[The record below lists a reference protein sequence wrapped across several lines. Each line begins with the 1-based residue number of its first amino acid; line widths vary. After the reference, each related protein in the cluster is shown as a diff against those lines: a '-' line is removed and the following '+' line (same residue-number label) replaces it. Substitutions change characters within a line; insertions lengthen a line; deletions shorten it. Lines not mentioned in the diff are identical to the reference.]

1 MIKILL
7 CGALGKMGKMVAAL
21 AKDMPGCEITA
32 GVDAMA
38 SGEENVGFPLY
49 RALTECREAADVI
62 IDFSR
67 PEALA
72 ALLSYSQLRSC
83 GLVLCTTGYS
93 AEQLGAIK
101 AHAAKYPVFQSAN
114 MSLGVNLQMEL
125 CRKAAALLGDG
136 YDVEIVEKHHNQ
148 KVDAP
153 SGTALALADAV
164 IAATPSPLEKT
175 YGREGR
181 QTKRRKNELGIHAV
195 RGGTVVGEHNVYFF
209 GADETI
215 ELTHIASS
223 RAVFAAGALR
233 AAKFLSAAAPGLYNM
248 QDIVTGQGTVA
259 HMAVDEKQAVAN
271 ISLAHEPRLL
281 AELFGALAK
290 EHIVVDMIS
299 QTMPAS
305 GAIDLAFS
313 LSQEHLP
320 KAIDV
325 LKGFSPSFSF
335 EINPTICKITLEG
348 RMEKQPGVAA
358 RLFELLAKEKVLVKL
373 ITTSETKIEFC
384 VDECDVKSAVAA
396 AKRAFAL

>member
-1 MIKILL
+1 
-7 CGALGKMGKMVAAL
+7 
-21 AKDMPGCEITA
+21 
-32 GVDAMA
+32 
-38 SGEENVGFPLY
+38 
-49 RALTECREAADVI
+49 
-62 IDFSR
+62 
-67 PEALA
+67 
-72 ALLSYSQLRSC
+72 
-83 GLVLCTTGYS
+83 
-93 AEQLGAIK
+93 
-101 AHAAKYPVFQSAN
+101 
-114 MSLGVNLQMEL
+114 MSVMMSIGMN
-125 CRKAAALLGDG
+125 
-136 YDVEIVEKHHNQ
+136 
-148 KVDAP
+148 
-153 SGTALALADAV
+153 
-164 IAATPSPLEKT
+164 
-175 YGREGR
+175 
-181 QTKRRKNELGIHAV
+181 
-195 RGGTVVGEHNVYFF
+195 
-209 GADETI
+209 
-215 ELTHIASS
+215 
-223 RAVFAAGALR
+223 
-233 AAKFLSAAAPGLYNM
+233 SAAHE
-248 QDIVTGQGTVA
+248 TGT
-259 HMAVDEKQAVAN
+259 
-271 ISLAHEPRLL
+271 L

>member
-1 MIKILL
+1 
-7 CGALGKMGKMVAAL
+7 MGRMVAAL
-21 AKDMPGCEITA
+21 AKDSGCEIAA

-38 SGEENVGFPLY
+38 SDGKNLGFPLY
-49 RALTECREAADVI
+49 RALADCREAADVI

-72 ALLSYSQLRSC
+72 ALLSYSQLRSI

-93 AEQLGAIK
+93 SEQLSAIK
-101 AHAAKYPVFQSAN
+101 AHSAKHPVFQSAN

-125 CRKAAALLGDG
+125 CRKAASLLGDG

-153 SGTALALADAV
+153 SGTALALADAI
-164 IAATPSPLEKT
+164 IASTPSPLEKAF
-175 YGREGR
+175 GREGR
-181 QTKRRKNELGIHAV
+181 QAKRRKNELGIHAV

-223 RAVFAAGALR
+223 RAVFASGALR

-248 QDIVTGQGTVA
+248 QDIVTGQGMVA
-259 HMAVDEKQAVAN
+259 NMTVDEKQAVAHLSG
-271 ISLAHEPRLL
+271 IAHEPRML

-290 EHIVVDMIS
+290 EHVVVDMIS
-299 QTMPAS
+299 QTMPTS

-313 LSQEHLP
+313 LSREHLS

-325 LKGFSPSFSF
+325 LKSFSAELF
-335 EINPTICKITLEG
+335 CEVNPTICKITLEG

-358 RLFELLAKEKVLVKL
+358 KLFELLAKEQVLVKL

-384 VDECDVKSAVAA
+384 VDEADCPKAVAA